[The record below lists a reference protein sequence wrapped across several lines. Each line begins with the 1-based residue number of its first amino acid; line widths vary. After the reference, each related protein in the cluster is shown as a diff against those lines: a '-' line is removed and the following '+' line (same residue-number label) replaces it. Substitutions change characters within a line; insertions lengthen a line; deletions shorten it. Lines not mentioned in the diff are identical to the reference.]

1 MSELHIYKS
10 AAGRQAIM
18 ARYEEALG
26 NWALPYEAKRIPT
39 RHGET
44 FVIASGDPAAPPL
57 LLLHG
62 AGTNSAIWAGD
73 VGEYGRF
80 YRTYAAD
87 LPGEPGKS
95 SPNRPPWEGPA
106 FAEWVEDLY
115 DGLGVETAVLVGIS
129 QGGWTALKFAV
140 AHPERA
146 AKLALIC
153 PGGVVPDRISFILR
167 AIPLSLLGKWGAR
180 PMTRLLF
187 GDRPPPEDVIEIMTL
202 INRHFKPRLGVLP
215 LFADDELAQLA
226 MPVFLLG
233 GEKDAMRDMEKIGAR
248 LERFVPHLKVKIVP
262 GGGHALLDTAVP
274 IRDFL
279 TAPTPVPA

>member
-1 MSELHIYKS
+1 MSELGIYKS

-26 NWALPYEAKRIPT
+26 NWALPYETKRIAT

-80 YRTYAAD
+80 YHTYAAD

-106 FAEWVEDLY
+106 FAEWVEDLL
-115 DGLGVETAVLVGIS
+115 DGLGIETAAIVGIS
-129 QGGWTALKFAV
+129 QGGWTALKFAA
-140 AHPERA
+140 AHPERTT
-146 AKLALIC
+146 KLVLIC
-153 PGGVVPDRISFILR
+153 PGGVVPDRVSFILR
-167 AIPLSLLGKWGAR
+167 AIPLSLLGKWGTR

-187 GDRPPPEDVIEIMTL
+187 GDRTPPEGVIEIMTL

-215 LFADDELAQLA
+215 LFSDDELARLT

-233 GEKDAMRDMEKIGAR
+233 GDKDAMRDTVKIAAR
-248 LERFVPHLKVKIVP
+248 LERVVPHLKVEIAP

-274 IRDFL
+274 ILDFL
-279 TAPTPVPA
+279 TAPTPA